1 MQNLIVKCIFFSLP
15 SNKLKGLRS
24 NQNKNP
30 WKQKICCSILMP
42 ISSPFHP
49 FSCHCNLT
57 KLDRCCQNQLHD
69 STSFCLKFTLPLYH
83 KWSIS
88 IVLTLP
94 DLQILFFWKLCLV
107 TFNLRAI
114 KKSRRGLQ
122 SQLEK
127 EEEKII

>member
-1 MQNLIVKCIFFSLP
+1 
-15 SNKLKGLRS
+15 
-24 NQNKNP
+24 
-30 WKQKICCSILMP
+30 MP

-94 DLQILFFWKLCLV
+94 DLQIFFFWKLCYLV

-114 KKSRRGLQ
+114 KKNRRGLQ
-122 SQLEK
+122 SPLEK
-127 EEEKII
+127 NKKYVRTAIIKCGGMKNKVFIYATKSFFMYVIYRTIT